1 MTIPPATDDVWKD
14 ILLLKQNYDFEF
26 LALKMLLGRLT
37 MDIEHDPS
45 PENLA
50 KCAEQLHGLL
60 AQNATLP
67 TAKRDIEKI
76 IG

>member
-1 MTIPPATDDVWKD
+1 MTIPPATDEIWKD
-14 ILLLKQNYDFEF
+14 LLLMKKSYDFDF

-60 AQNATLP
+60 AQNANLP
-67 TAKRDIEKI
+67 TAKRDLEKI
-76 IG
+76 LG